1 MTDLLLRCFGAIGGT
16 IGFCYMLDAPR
27 KTIFPTS
34 LIALLSY
41 LIYELMFN
49 GLSQSMIFSYFFATV
64 VITVICEIVARKMRM
79 PTTVFLLCAMVP
91 LAPGYSIYHAMLCL
105 VQNNGAL
112 AAASGLS
119 ALQAVGAMAVGAAVT
134 SVSFRSVSRF
144 LSGQ

>member
-1 MTDLLLRCFGAIGGT
+1 MTDLLLRCLGAIGGT
-16 IGFCYMLDAPR
+16 VGFCYMLDAPR
-27 KTIFPTS
+27 KTIYPAS
-34 LIALLSY
+34 MIALLSY

-64 VITVICEIVARKMRM
+64 VITVICEIVARRMRM
-79 PTTVFLLCAMVP
+79 PTTVYLLRAMVP
-91 LAPGYSIYHAMLCL
+91 LAPGYSIYYAMYCL

-112 AAASGLS
+112 AAASGMN

-134 SVSFRSVSRF
+134 SVCFRSIGRF

>member
-1 MTDLLLRCFGAIGGT
+1 VTDLLLRCLGAIGGT
-16 IGFCYMLDAPR
+16 VGFCYMLDAPR
-27 KTIFPTS
+27 KTIYPAS
-34 LIALLSY
+34 MIALLSY

-64 VITVICEIVARKMRM
+64 VITVICEIVARRMRM
-79 PTTVFLLCAMVP
+79 PTTVFLLSAMVP
-91 LAPGYSIYHAMLCL
+91 LAPGYSIYYAMYCL

-112 AAASGLS
+112 AAASGMN

-134 SVSFRSVSRF
+134 SVCFRSIGRF

>member
-1 MTDLLLRCFGAIGGT
+1 MISLLFRAFGAFGGT

-41 LIYELMFN
+41 LIYELMYVS
-49 GLSQSMIFSYFFATV
+49 LSQSIIFSYFFATV

-79 PTTVFLLCAMVP
+79 PTTVFLLSAMVP

-112 AAASGLS
+112 AASSGMN

-134 SVSFRSVSRF
+134 SVCFRAISRYM
-144 LSGQ
+144 SGQ

>member
-1 MTDLLLRCFGAIGGT
+1 MMSLFLRSIGAVGGT

-27 KTIFPTS
+27 KTFIPTS
-34 LIALLSY
+34 IIALFSY
-41 LIYELMFN
+41 LIYELMFV
-49 GLSQSMIFSYFFATV
+49 GLGQSMIFSYFFATV
-64 VITVICEIVARKMRM
+64 VITIICEIVARKMHM
-79 PTTVFLLCAMVP
+79 PTTVFLLSAMVP

-134 SVSFRSVSRF
+134 SVCFRAVSRF
-144 LSGQ
+144 MAGQ

>member
-1 MTDLLLRCFGAIGGT
+1 MTDLLLRCLGAIGGT
-16 IGFCYMLDAPR
+16 VGFCYMLDAPR
-27 KTIFPTS
+27 KTIYPAS
-34 LIALLSY
+34 MIALLSY

-64 VITVICEIVARKMRM
+64 VITVICEIVARRMRM
-79 PTTVFLLCAMVP
+79 PTTVFLLSAMVP
-91 LAPGYSIYHAMLCL
+91 LAPGYSIYYAMYCL

-112 AAASGLS
+112 AAASGMN

-134 SVSFRSVSRF
+134 SVCFRSIGRF

>member
-1 MTDLLLRCFGAIGGT
+1 MTDLLVRCLGAIGGT
-16 IGFCYMLDAPR
+16 IGFCYVLDAPR
-27 KTIFPTS
+27 KTILPAS

-41 LIYELMFN
+41 LIYDLMAV

-64 VITVICEIVARKMRM
+64 VITVICEMVARRMRM
-79 PTTVFLLCAMVP
+79 PTTVFLLSAMVP

-112 AAASGLS
+112 AASSGLS

-134 SVSFRSVSRF
+134 SVCFRTIGRF

>member
-1 MTDLLLRCFGAIGGT
+1 MSLFLRCLGAVGGT

-27 KTIFPTS
+27 KTICPAS
-34 LIALLSY
+34 VIALLSY
-41 LIYELMFN
+41 LIYELMYV

-64 VITVICEIVARKMRM
+64 VITVICEIVARRMRM
-79 PTTVFLLCAMVP
+79 PTTVFLLSAMVP

-105 VQNNGAL
+105 VQDNGAM
-112 AAASGLS
+112 AAASGMN

-134 SVSFRSVSRF
+134 SVWFRWVGRM

>member
-1 MTDLLLRCFGAIGGT
+1 MMSLLLRCFGAVCGT

-27 KTIFPTS
+27 KTIAPAS
-34 LIALLSY
+34 IIGLISY
-41 LIYELMFN
+41 LIYEMMAV
-49 GLSQSMIFSYFFATV
+49 GLGQSMIFSYFFATV
-64 VITVICEIVARKMRM
+64 VITVICEIVARRMRM
-79 PTTVFLLCAMVP
+79 PTTVFLLSAMVP

-112 AAASGLS
+112 AASSGMN

-134 SVSFRSVSRF
+134 SVCFRSLSRF